1 MKRIIPLYGK
11 KKNYTLYMNSMGKST
26 VFELPDSFNARH
38 AVLYVVGDSLF
49 RLPLWDKNRV
59 TVSGEIRLDSVFLV
73 IDGAIAAESGLKG
86 DKRTRERIKSMIL
99 NRESEEKLKECAEQ
113 KEAES
118 EAETDNKT
126 ESETENETETEPE
139 SETETENQ
147 AEAEYQSQAIQEI
160 INRARELFSF
170 LEQANFGADSNKEE
184 TKQATEEAAE
194 ESFNPFPE
202 EFPNASFQR
211 RICPRTGK
219 AFLEG
224 KYETDNGQFAIWAV
238 RGGYRS
244 LTPRMRKN
252 GYQRFIRA
260 SDGSTYWLKIMQK
273 NG

>member
-118 EAETDNKT
+118 EAETQTKS
-126 ESETENETETEPE
+126 ECETECETETEPE
-139 SETETENQ
+139 IETETENQ
-147 AEAEYQSQAIQEI
+147 TEDEYQSQAIQEI
-160 INRARELFSF
+160 INRARELFSL
-170 LEQANFGADSNKEE
+170 LEQEQNQEYNNEE
-184 TKQATEEAAE
+184 TAEQNAE

-211 RICPRTGK
+211 RICPRTGR